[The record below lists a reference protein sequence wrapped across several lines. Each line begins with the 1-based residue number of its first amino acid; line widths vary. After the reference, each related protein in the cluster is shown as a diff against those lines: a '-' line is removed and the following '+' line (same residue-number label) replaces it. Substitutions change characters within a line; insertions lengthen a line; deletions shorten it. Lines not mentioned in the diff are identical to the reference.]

1 MLITV
6 QKLYK
11 NEAYVTIKDDKEG
24 SIKDH
29 INPSKADM
37 GKISKQILDRV
48 NNNILEKNKV
58 NQWKNT
64 SSAIEWHRNIKR
76 KYQCSFVI
84 FDIESF

>member
-29 INPSKADM
+29 TNPSKADM

-48 NNNILEKNKV
+48 NNNISEKNKV

-64 SSAIEWHRNIKR
+64 SSAIEWHCNIKR

>member
-11 NEAYVTIKDDKEG
+11 NEAYVTIKDHKEG
-24 SIKDH
+24 YIKDH
-29 INPSKADM
+29 INLSQADM

-48 NNNILEKNKV
+48 NNNISEKNKV